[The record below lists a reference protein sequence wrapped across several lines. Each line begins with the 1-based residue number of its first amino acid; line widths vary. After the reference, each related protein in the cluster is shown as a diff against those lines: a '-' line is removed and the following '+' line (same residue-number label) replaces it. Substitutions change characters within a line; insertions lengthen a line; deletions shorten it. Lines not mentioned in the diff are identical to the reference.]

1 VVADVKKDIESKD
14 GAMTLKVA
22 EAKPRD
28 AGRGIVRLDPQ
39 AAVAMGI
46 TSGDVVM
53 VEGNKRTA
61 ALCWPGYPEDS
72 GSRTIRMDG
81 TLRRNAGAGIDE
93 KVGVRRIQ
101 VKNAEKVVFAPTEPL
116 KIMGGEEYL
125 SQVLEGR
132 VVMRGDAV
140 ELNVMGRKLELV
152 IVSAAP
158 SADALLIGVQTK
170 IAVSDKPAGE
180 VMSSIPRV
188 TYEDIGGLNS
198 ETRKVREMIELPL
211 KHPELFERL
220 GVEAPK
226 GVLLHGPPGTGKT
239 LLAKAVAG
247 ETSANF
253 TNLSGPEIMSKY
265 YGQSEENLREIFK
278 QAQENAPSIIFIDE
292 LDSIAP
298 KREEVTGEVER
309 RVVAQL
315 LALMDGLESRG
326 KVVVIGATNRPNA
339 LDPALRRPGRF
350 DREIEIGIPD
360 RNGRLEILQI
370 HTRGMPLAKDVD
382 LAKLAD
388 ITHGFVGADIAALA
402 KEAAMRSLRRVL
414 PDIDV
419 QMAQI
424 PAEILNRIQVEFHDF
439 LDAFRE
445 MSPSSLREVLVESPN
460 VRWSDIGGLE
470 EAKQELQETIEWPLK
485 YGPLFTR
492 MDAKPPRGV
501 LIHGPPGTGKTML
514 AKAVATESE
523 SNFISI
529 KGPEFLSK
537 WVGESEKA
545 VRETFRKARQA
556 APCIIFLD
564 ELDSI
569 APTRGGSLGDSHV
582 TERVISQLLTE
593 MDGLV
598 ELTGVTVI
606 AATNRPDIVDQALL
620 RPGRFDRHIF
630 IPPPSKEGRRKIF
643 DIHVKGKPLAKDINL
658 DDLAKRTEGY
668 TGADIAALIN
678 EAVMLAIREH
688 IRRGGKMDQEALSKA
703 TVTKAQFEEAFK
715 KVRPLKPGDLDR
727 FVGISRSFQP
737 EVGRV

>member
-1 VVADVKKDIESKD
+1 MKKDVDGKD
-14 GAMTLKVA
+14 GTMTLKVA

-39 AAVAMGI
+39 AAVALGI

-53 VEGNKRTA
+53 VEGKKRTA

-72 GSRTIRMDG
+72 GSKTIRMDG
-81 TLRRNAGAGIDE
+81 TLRRNAAAGIDE
-93 KVGVRRIQ
+93 KVSIRRIQ

-132 VVMRGDAV
+132 VVMRGDSM

-152 IVSAAP
+152 IVNAAP

-170 IAVSDKPAGE
+170 IVVSDKPAGD
-180 VMSSIPRV
+180 VISSIPRV
-188 TYEDIGGLNS
+188 TYEDIGGLNN

-278 QAQENAPSIIFIDE
+278 HAQENAPSIIFIDE

-315 LALMDGLESRG
+315 LSLMDGLESRG

-339 LDPALRRPGRF
+339 LDPAIRRPGRF

-370 HTRGMPLAKDVD
+370 HTRGMPLSKDVD

-388 ITHGFVGADIAALA
+388 VTHGFVGADIAALA

-419 QMAQI
+419 QMAEI
-424 PAEILNRIQVEFHDF
+424 PSEILNRIQVDLKDF

-460 VRWSDIGGLE
+460 VHWTDIGGLE

-501 LIHGPPGTGKTML
+501 LIRGPPGTGKTML

-564 ELDSI
+564 EIDSI
-569 APTRGGSLGDSHV
+569 APTRGGSSGDSHV

-606 AATNRPDIVDQALL
+606 AATNRPDMVDMALL
-620 RPGRFDRHIF
+620 RPGRFDRHIL
-630 IPPPSKEGRRKIF
+630 IPPPSKEGRRKIL
-643 DIHVKGKPLAKDINL
+643 DIHVRGKPIAKDINL
-658 DDLAKRTEGY
+658 DDLAKRTEGF
-668 TGADIAALIN
+668 TGADLASLVN
-678 EAVMLAIREH
+678 EAVMLAIREY
-688 IRRGGKMDQEALSKA
+688 IRRGGKMDQDALSKA
-703 TVTKAQFEEAFK
+703 SVTKAQFEEAFK
-715 KVRPLKPGDLDR
+715 KVRPLKPGDLER
-727 FVGISRSFQP
+727 FVGISKTFQP
-737 EVGRV
+737 EVGRI

>member
-1 VVADVKKDIESKD
+1 MSESDKKEDGVV
-14 GAMTLKVA
+14 TLKVA

-39 AAVAMGI
+39 VASQMGLS
-46 TSGDVVM
+46 SGDVVL
-53 VEGNKRTA
+53 VEGKRRTA
-61 ALCWPGYPEDS
+61 ALCWPGYPEDA
-72 GSRTIRMDG
+72 GSRIIRMDG
-81 TLRRNAGAGIDE
+81 SLRRNAGAGIDE
-93 KVGVRRIQ
+93 KVKVRRTQ
-101 VKNAEKVVFAPTEPL
+101 AKNAEKVVFAPTEPL

-132 VVMRGDAV
+132 VVTRGDTV

-152 IVSAAP
+152 IVSMAP
-158 SADALLIGVQTK
+158 SAEALLIGVQTR
-170 IAVSDKPAGE
+170 ITVSDKPAKE
-180 VMSSIPRV
+180 VMSIPRV
-188 TYEDIGGLNS
+188 TYEDIGGLGN
-198 ETRKVREMIELPL
+198 EMKKIREMIELPL
-211 KHPELFERL
+211 RHPELFERL

-253 TNLSGPEIMSKY
+253 ITLSGPEIMSKY

-292 LDSIAP
+292 IDSIAP
-298 KREEVTGEVER
+298 KRDEVSGEVER

-370 HTRGMPLAKDVD
+370 HTRGMPLSKDVD
-382 LAKLAD
+382 LPRLAD
-388 ITHGFVGADIAALA
+388 MTHGYAGADLAALC
-402 KEAAMRSLRRVL
+402 KEAAMRSLRRVM
-414 PDIDV
+414 PDIDLE
-419 QMAQI
+419 MAEI
-424 PAEILNRIQVEFHDF
+424 PAEVLNKLSVEWNDF

-445 MSPSSLREVLVESPN
+445 MSPSTLREVLVESPN
-460 VRWSDIGGLE
+460 VKWSDIGGLE
-470 EAKQELQETIEWPLK
+470 EAKQELIESVEWPLK
-485 YGPLFTR
+485 YGPLFSH
-492 MDAKPPRGV
+492 MDARPPKGI
-501 LIHGPPGTGKTML
+501 LLHGPPGTGKTLL

-523 SNFISI
+523 ANFISI

-537 WVGESEKA
+537 WVGESERA

-556 APCIIFLD
+556 APCVVFLD
-564 ELDSI
+564 ELDAI
-569 APTRGGSLGDSHV
+569 APTRGSSFGDSHV

-593 MDGLV
+593 LDGLV
-598 ELTGVTVI
+598 QLTGVTVI
-606 AATNRPDIVDQALL
+606 AATNRPDIVDPALL
-620 RPGRFDRHIF
+620 RPGRFDRHIYV
-630 IPPPSKEGRRKIF
+630 PPPDREARRKILEV
-643 DIHVKGKPLAKDINL
+643 HTRNKPLAKDVNL
-658 DDLAKRTEGY
+658 DELAKRTEGF
-668 TGADIAALIN
+668 TGADLAALVN
-678 EAVMLAIREH
+678 EAVMLSIREH
-688 IRRGGKMDQEALSKA
+688 IRAGGKLDKDSLSKA
-703 TVTKAQFEEAFK
+703 MVTRAHFEQALKKA
-715 KVRPLKPGDLDR
+715 RPMKASELER

>member
-1 VVADVKKDIESKD
+1 MSKD
-14 GAMTLKVA
+14 EASEGGVVSLKVA

-39 AAVAMGI
+39 VASSMGLS
-46 TSGDVVM
+46 SGDVVTI
-53 VEGNKRTA
+53 EGKRRTA
-61 ALCWPGYPEDS
+61 ALCWPGYPEDA
-72 GSRTIRMDG
+72 GSRIIRMDG
-81 TLRRNAGAGIDE
+81 SLRRNAGVGIDE
-93 KVGVRRIQ
+93 RVKVKRTQ
-101 VKNAEKVVFAPTEPL
+101 AKNAEKVVFAPTEPL

-132 VVMRGDAV
+132 VVMRGDTV

-152 IVSAAP
+152 IVSASP
-158 SADALLIGVQTK
+158 SADALLIGVQTR
-170 IAVSDKPAGE
+170 IAVSDKPASE
-180 VMSSIPRV
+180 VMAQIPRV
-188 TYEDIGGLNS
+188 TYEDIGGLGN
-198 ETRKVREMIELPL
+198 EMKKIREMIELPL
-211 KHPELFERL
+211 RHPELFERL

-298 KREEVTGEVER
+298 KRDEVSGEVER

-370 HTRGMPLAKDVD
+370 HTRGMPLSKGVD
-382 LAKLAD
+382 LARLAD
-388 ITHGFVGADIAALA
+388 MTHGYAGADLAALC
-402 KEAAMRSLRRVL
+402 KEAAMRSLRRVM
-414 PDIDV
+414 PDIDL
-419 QMAQI
+419 QMVEI
-424 PAEILNRIQVEFHDF
+424 PAEVLNKLSVEWNDF

-445 MSPSSLREVLVESPN
+445 MSPSTLREVLVESPN
-460 VRWSDIGGLE
+460 VKWTDIGGLE
-470 EAKQELQETIEWPLK
+470 DVKQELIESVEWPLK
-485 YGPLFTR
+485 YGPLFSH
-492 MDAKPPRGV
+492 MDARPPRGI
-501 LIHGPPGTGKTML
+501 LLHGPPGTGKTLL
-514 AKAVATESE
+514 ARAVATESE
-523 SNFISI
+523 ANFISI

-537 WVGESEKA
+537 WVGESERA

-556 APCIIFLD
+556 APCVVFLD
-564 ELDSI
+564 ELDAI
-569 APTRGGSLGDSHV
+569 APTRGAGFGDSHV

-593 MDGLV
+593 LDGLV

-606 AATNRPDIVDQALL
+606 AATNRPDIVDAALL

-630 IPPPSKEGRRKIF
+630 IPPPDREARRKILEV
-643 DIHVKGKPLAKDINL
+643 HTRSKPLAKDVSL
-658 DDLAKRTEGY
+658 EELAKKTEGF
-668 TGADIAALIN
+668 TGADIASLVN
-678 EAVMLAIREH
+678 EAVMLSIREH
-688 IRRGGKMDQEALSKA
+688 IRSSGK
-703 TVTKAQFEEAFK
+703 
-715 KVRPLKPGDLDR
+715 LDR
-727 FVGISRSFQP
+727 DSISRAVVTRAHFEAAMKKARPMKSSEMERYVGISRTFQP
-737 EVGRV
+737 EVGRI